1 MSPGVKFTASTTSPT
16 LTVTGT
22 LISRLTST
30 PSSRTSS
37 TSRLDDPTSPPN
49 PVLTTG
55 AKAGIGIGA
64 VSVVLA
70 FVAIGLLVWRRR
82 HRYNAVHNTS
92 DRAGNNAPDVV
103 PSNWNEGHDLPE
115 VVQDKK
121 GECARRCPGF
131 SRQHLLILLDMTTTM
146 STSAEKT
153 STADKLSKF
162 FVKKNIATP
171 ASPTAL
177 SGGVFLNGKEVVPR
191 SNNES
196 LSTIPQH
203 TGIYS
208 SSAPRQSQQTVAES
222 GLEVAERQSPIY
234 PAVSQAELEALRQEH
249 TRIQDER
256 QRLSR
261 MQALDEE
268 ERRVRQRIEQISTP

>member
-1 MSPGVKFTASTTSPT
+1 MSPGVKFTASTTSPV
-16 LTVTGT
+16 LTATGT

-30 PSSRTSS
+30 PSSRPSS

-82 HRYNAVHNTS
+82 HRYNALHNTS

-121 GECARRCPGF
+121 
-131 SRQHLLILLDMTTTM
+131 DMTTTM

-171 ASPTAL
+171 ASPDAL
-177 SGGVFLNGKEVVPR
+177 SGGAFLNGKEVVPR
-191 SNNES
+191 SNDEP
-196 LSTIPQH
+196 LPAPPQH
-203 TGIYS
+203 TGVYL